1 MGMNR
6 TGRSLLSALLVL
18 AMSGS
23 LAACAKQQGTGTD
36 KNAPPTGTSGQPT
49 PGGRIVIG
57 DIGDA
62 ESLNPIYSADTSSSF
77 IAYRIQEG
85 LLRIDNKLQP
95 VGVLA
100 DKWESSNDGKTWTFH
115 LHPNVK
121 WHDGQPFTADDVV
134 FTYESIM
141 HPLYAGTRQS
151 SYDKLVGYK
160 EAKAKYDAIK
170 KDQTDK
176 KLDDKAAEAALLKAF
191 DEYKA
196 AGGVKKIDDNTVQF
210 NLAEPFAPFL
220 FNMTMAI
227 IPKHILKDVRPDKMK
242 EHDTNRHPIGTGPYV
257 FKDWKKGDQIVL
269 TANPDY
275 WGGKVNISE
284 LVYKIIPDQNAIAV
298 ALESGAIDVG
308 STTPELLTRF
318 QAHADMKIYEYQT
331 LSYTYMGYNLRN
343 PLFQDVKV
351 RQALTTAMDRKAM
364 VDAILMGHGSVANSH
379 GSPIHWAYNPN
390 VPTFDYNKEKA
401 KQMLAEAGWKPG
413 PDGILQK
420 DGKPFKFTLATN
432 QNKVREQVITIIQQ
446 QLLEVGIKVETKV
459 VEWSSFVP
467 NNLLGQDFEAI
478 VVGWSL
484 SADPDAYSIWHSSQ
498 TGKGKFNFVGFENK
512 QLDGLLEKGRT
523 TIDQT
528 QRKQIYG
535 DMQKILAE
543 NQPYTFLFFENA
555 LWVAK
560 DKFKGPIEGGPS
572 GLLANVQEWW
582 IPKDKQ

>member
-1 MGMNR
+1 MKP
-6 TGRSLLSALLVL
+6 TGRRWLSALLVL
-18 AMSGS
+18 AVAGS
-23 LAACAKQQGTGTD
+23 LGACAQQGSDPDTT
-36 KNAPPTGTSGQPT
+36 PPQSETSGDPV
-49 PGGRIVIG
+49 PGGKIVIG

-85 LLRIDNKLQP
+85 LLRVDNKLEP

-100 DKWESSNDGKTWTFH
+100 EKWTPSNDGKTWTFN
-115 LHPNVK
+115 LQKNVK

-151 SYDKLVGYK
+151 NYDTLLGYK
-160 EAKAKYDAIK
+160 AAKVKYDAIK
-170 KDQTDK
+170 QDLKEK
-176 KLDDKAAEAALLKAF
+176 KLGDKAAEDALIQAF
-191 DEYKA
+191 EEFKA
-196 AGGVKKIDDNTVQF
+196 AGGIKKIDDNTVQF
-210 NLAEPFAPFL
+210 NLSEPFAPFL
-220 FNMTMAI
+220 FYMTMGI

-242 EHDTNRHPIGTGPYV
+242 EHETNRKPVGTGPFV
-257 FKDWKKGDQIVL
+257 FGDWKKGDQIIL
-269 TANPDY
+269 TANPNY
-275 WGGKVNISE
+275 WGGKVNIAE

-308 STTPELLTRF
+308 STTPELYTRF
-318 QAHADMKIYEYQT
+318 KDRPGMKVYEHET

-351 RQALTTAMDRKAM
+351 RQALTTAIDRKGM
-364 VDAILMGHGSVANSH
+364 VDAILLGHGSVANSH

-413 PDGILQK
+413 SDGILQK

-432 QNKVREQVITIIQQ
+432 QNKVREQMVTIIQQ
-446 QLLEVGIKVETKV
+446 QLQEIGVKVETNV
-459 VEWSSFVP
+459 VEWSTFVP
-467 NNLLGQDFEAI
+467 NHLLAQDFEAV

-484 SADPDAYSIWHSSQ
+484 SADPDAYAIWHSSQ

-512 QLDGLLEKGRT
+512 QLDETIEKGRA
-523 TIDQT
+523 TIDQA

-535 DMQKILAE
+535 EMQKILAE
-543 NQPYTFLFFENA
+543 NQPYTFMFFENSI
-555 LWVAK
+555 WVTR
-560 DKFKGPIEGGPS
+560 DKFKGPIEGGS
-572 GLLANVQEWW
+572 AGLLANVHKWW
-582 IPKDKQ
+582 VPRDKQ